1 VPTQGITF
9 AKLKKF
15 AQYMNLR
22 RLIVLNRLP
31 IGIATIIAG
40 LLITFFVKHGIY
52 YSWLFFI
59 VGILVIVA
67 HFLIGPIT
75 LLQKSVE
82 SGDMDDAKFLLSKVS
97 KPDWLYKPV
106 RSAYYMMQSQFN
118 TLSDNYE
125 DAEAN
130 IKKSLENGSQKEV
143 EGTAYLQLATIALRK
158 GNMKE
163 ANEHAKKALQVGLPD
178 KDSEAGAYLM
188 LSNISASKRDFRS
201 TKLYFNKAVA
211 CKPKNEQI
219 REQINQFKSVI
230 SRMPG

>member
-1 VPTQGITF
+1 
-9 AKLKKF
+9 
-15 AQYMNLR
+15 MNFR

-31 IGIATIIAG
+31 IGILTIIAG
-40 LLITFFVKHGIY
+40 ILLTAFVKHGIY

-82 SGDMDDAKFLLSKVS
+82 AGDMDDAKFLLSKVK
-97 KPDWLYKPV
+97 KPEWLYKPV
-106 RSAYYMMQSQFN
+106 RSAFYMMQSQFN
-118 TLSDNYE
+118 SLSDNFE

-130 IKKSLENGSQKEV
+130 IRKSIASGAQKEV
-143 EGTAYLQLATIALRK
+143 EGTAYLQLATISLKK

-163 ANEHAKKALQVGLPD
+163 ANEHAKKALQLGLPD

-188 LSNISASKRDFRS
+188 LANICAGKRDYRS
-201 TKLYFNKAVA
+201 TKMYFNKAVA
-211 CKPKNEQI
+211 CKPKNEEI
-219 REQINQFKSVI
+219 KNQINEYKKYV